1 MKHIQKGSD
10 MKKKTLVLA
19 AAALTAVGLTACG
32 SQSENLAAK
41 DYKANDYVTLG
52 TYTGL
57 EVNQIGEKTSLTD
70 EETESAVQDAL
81 EQDAT
86 EREITDRASEE
97 GDYLDIAYTCTQN
110 GEVVD
115 ETGDTDASMQLG
127 QYEYFD
133 EDGEKQ
139 LTGTKA
145 GDTRTIVVN
154 GGEDDSEAYTYEVT
168 VKRVYTYDVPEL
180 TDDYAKEQGYDSAE
194 DMKTE
199 IVKDTLE
206 SDNEEYVS
214 SAKDDLLQNV
224 VSNSMNDGY
233 PQKLYDETLEQLD
246 NSYQEFFGMTI
257 QDAFDGDEESLKSM
271 VEDTLLQELVV
282 EAVAEKEN
290 IIVTKADLD
299 TYKKEIVDQYD
310 YEKVSDLEEEYTD
323 ATLAESLLNEKVRD
337 FLYEKAKVT
346 YVTEDEYYATVDTAS
361 DVVTDS
367 EVSEID
373 LSSGVDELSE
383 DIVDDLTDE
392 QE

>member
-1 MKHIQKGSD
+1 MK
-10 MKKKTLVLA
+10 A
-19 AAALTAVGLTACG
+19 
-32 SQSENLAAK
+32 
-41 DYKANDYVTLG
+41 
-52 TYTGL
+52 
-57 EVNQIGEKTSLTD
+57 
-70 EETESAVQDAL
+70 
-81 EQDAT
+81 
-86 EREITDRASEE
+86 
-97 GDYLDIAYTCTQN
+97 
-110 GEVVD
+110 
-115 ETGDTDASMQLG
+115 
-127 QYEYFD
+127 
-133 EDGEKQ
+133 
-139 LTGTKA
+139 
-145 GDTRTIVVN
+145 
-154 GGEDDSEAYTYEVT
+154 
-168 VKRVYTYDVPEL
+168 
-180 TDDYAKEQGYDSAE
+180 
-194 DMKTE
+194 E

-214 SAKDDLLQNV
+214 SAKDDLLQSV

-246 NSYQEFFGMTI
+246 TSYQEFFGMTI

-299 TYKKEIVDQYD
+299 AYKKEIVDQYD

-346 YVTEDEYYATVDTAS
+346 YVTEDEYYATADTAS

>member
-1 MKHIQKGSD
+1 MN
-10 MKKKTLVLA
+10 KKTLILA
-19 AAALTAVGLTACG
+19 AALAAVGLTACG
-32 SQSENLAAK
+32 SQGENLAAK
-41 DYKANDYVTLG
+41 DYKATDYVTLG

-57 EVNQIGEKTSLTD
+57 EVNQIEEKASLTD
-70 EETESAVQDAL
+70 VETESVLQDAL

-133 EDGEKQ
+133 EDGEQQ

-145 GDTRTIVVN
+145 GDTRTIVVD
-154 GGEDDSEAYTYEVT
+154 GGEDSDSEAYTYEVT

-180 TDDYAKEQGYDSAE
+180 TDDYAKEQGYASAE
-194 DMKTE
+194 EMKAE
-199 IVKDTLE
+199 IVSDTLE
-206 SDNEEYVS
+206 SDNEEYAS
-214 SAKDDLLQNV
+214 SAKDDLLQSV

-233 PQKLYDETLEQLD
+233 PQTLYDETLEQLD
-246 NSYQEFFGMTI
+246 TSYQEFFGITI
-257 QDAFDGDEESLKSM
+257 QDAFDGDEESLKAM

-290 IIVTKADLD
+290 IVVTKADLD
-299 TYKKEIVDQYD
+299 AYKKEIVEQYD
-310 YEKVSDLEEEYTD
+310 YENVSDLENEYPD

-337 FLYEKAKVT
+337 FLYEKAKIT
-346 YVTEDEYYATVDTAS
+346 YVSEEEYYAAEDTGS
-361 DVVTDS
+361 EIVTDS

-373 LSSGVDELSE
+373 LPSDVDDLSE